1 MKPWSLGK
9 LLDSEGQVYSHESY
23 NSFGYY
29 YHLWNA
35 LPRAFTLIV
44 ESCLHPSMTLVSL
57 FWQNGN
63 FGLWQPGSQ
72 PWDVLI
78 HFWNRLTSARTY
90 SYGRYGRFKAMS
102 LTAWSLVIN
111 IEDTA
116 LYLLH
121 WNIIPTLFFFNF
133 SFCHKSLARV
143 ALYCKSY
150 IHIKTEDRWN
160 GARKDLFISFKT
172 LAIHVAKTFICNT

>member
-1 MKPWSLGK
+1 MKSQQVLFIYYRYFCDILCRMK
-9 LLDSEGQVYSHESY
+9 DEALKFGQAIR
-23 NSFGYY
+23 FRG
-29 YHLWNA
+29 
-35 LPRAFTLIV
+35 PIV
-44 ESCLHPSMTLVSL
+44 ESCLHQSMTLVSL

-63 FGLWQPGSQ
+63 FRLWRPGSK

-78 HFWNRLTSARTY
+78 HFWKRLTSARTY
-90 SYGRYGRFKAMS
+90 FYDRYCRFKAMS

-160 GARKDLFISFKT
+160 GARKDFFISFKT